1 MNPITSA
8 NAPRAAEHAPRRV
21 LQRDSLAVR
30 LVLFAVLLVA
40 ATAGLIGSLA
50 YTRARHALDREAR
63 TRLAII
69 AREVA
74 QTLDREIADRAAD
87 VTSWAHLGVM
97 RAVMYDDVDKE
108 LAQFIRQF
116 VSGGQAYVG
125 ILCLDASGRRVAAAG
140 DVEALASA
148 SGEFEERSA
157 SGPLAV
163 SLVTGADEHS
173 RLLRFEASIIDP
185 DRGDEGIGLLL
196 VLADPRRLL
205 LAAEKALGA
214 AGTHLS
220 FELRLRD
227 GRRTVVSVVGP
238 ASRAVVD
245 DARAPQAP
253 PLLGTAT
260 VQHELADGGQL
271 DVVVTEP
278 VSEALAAVTKL
289 RGALLK
295 RVSVVLLLGAALG
308 GVVAWRIGEPIRR
321 LTDTVRE
328 ITQRGLSQTQWTFE
342 TRAGEVGLLAAA
354 FRAMT
359 ERLAVAQAE
368 AVMQSR
374 LALLG
379 EIAANVAHEVRNPLS
394 ILKTSAQLL
403 ARRELPASEQRQL
416 AAAVISE
423 VDRLNGVVTDLV
435 DLARP
440 KPATYRLEALPDIV
454 RRAGAFLAPTARKQR
469 IELEERIEADV
480 PRFHGNADQVYQ
492 VVLNVVHNSLQAIS
506 STGRIVM
513 RCRRDADWVVLE
525 VEDTGP
531 GFAPEILSKAFMR
544 FCTTKPDG
552 TGLGLAISRRIVEE
566 HGGTIVAENMPS
578 GGARVRLQLRARTET

>member
-1 MNPITSA
+1 MTNA
-8 NAPRAAEHAPRRV
+8 NAPRAAERAARRV

-30 LVLFAVLLVA
+30 LILFAVLLVV

-74 QTLDREIADRAAD
+74 QSLDREIVDRAAD
-87 VTSWAHLGVM
+87 ITSWTHLGVM

-116 VSGGQAYVG
+116 VSEGQAYVG
-125 ILCLDASGRRVAAAG
+125 ILCLDVSGRRVAAAG

-148 SGEFEERSA
+148 PRGLEERLA
-157 SGPLAV
+157 SRPLAV

-185 DRGDEGIGLLL
+185 DRGDENVGLLL

-238 ASRAVVD
+238 ASRAVGE
-245 DARAPQAP
+245 DARTQPAP

-260 VQHELADGGQL
+260 VQHALADGGQL

-289 RGALLK
+289 RAALLK
-295 RVSVVLLLGAALG
+295 RVSVVLLLGAALS
-308 GVVAWRIGEPIRR
+308 
-321 LTDTVRE
+321 
-328 ITQRGLSQTQWTFE
+328 RGASAS
-342 TRAGEVGLLAAA
+342 RSAA
-354 FRAMT
+354 
-359 ERLAVAQAE
+359 
-368 AVMQSR
+368 
-374 LALLG
+374 
-379 EIAANVAHEVRNPLS
+379 
-394 ILKTSAQLL
+394 
-403 ARRELPASEQRQL
+403 
-416 AAAVISE
+416 
-423 VDRLNGVVTDLV
+423 
-435 DLARP
+435 
-440 KPATYRLEALPDIV
+440 
-454 RRAGAFLAPTARKQR
+454 
-469 IELEERIEADV
+469 
-480 PRFHGNADQVYQ
+480 
-492 VVLNVVHNSLQAIS
+492 
-506 STGRIVM
+506 
-513 RCRRDADWVVLE
+513 
-525 VEDTGP
+525 
-531 GFAPEILSKAFMR
+531 
-544 FCTTKPDG
+544 
-552 TGLGLAISRRIVEE
+552 
-566 HGGTIVAENMPS
+566 
-578 GGARVRLQLRARTET
+578 